1 MMTIHLAKK
10 GEAGRDILP
19 VLNTASLVEI
29 DDEFGGIN
37 PAIEA
42 MKADRGW
49 RKATVKVVTILC
61 NEGLVEMGEK
71 PVLKYED
78 VLRMIEPAQ
87 IARAGL
93 ACLEAIDRGMR
104 MEHEVKTGPRDP
116 VLEEIEKKEE
126 PAKAACAE

>member
-78 VLRMIEPAQ
+78 VLRMIDPTQVAM
-87 IARAGL
+87 AGL
-93 ACLEAIDRGMR
+93 ACMEAIAKGMH
-104 MEHEVKTGPRDP
+104 MEHEVKSGPRDP

-126 PAKAACAE
+126 PAKAACAG

>member
-19 VLNTASLVEI
+19 VLNTASLIEL
-29 DDEFGGIN
+29 DDEFGGID
-37 PAIEA
+37 PTI
-42 MKADRGW
+42 KALSADKGW

-61 NEGLVEMGEK
+61 NEGLVETGEE

-78 VLRMIEPAQ
+78 VMRMIEPTQ

-93 ACLEAIDRGMR
+93 ACLEAITKGMH
-104 MEHEVKTGPRDP
+104 MEHVVKTGPRDP

-126 PAKAACAE
+126 PAKAACAG